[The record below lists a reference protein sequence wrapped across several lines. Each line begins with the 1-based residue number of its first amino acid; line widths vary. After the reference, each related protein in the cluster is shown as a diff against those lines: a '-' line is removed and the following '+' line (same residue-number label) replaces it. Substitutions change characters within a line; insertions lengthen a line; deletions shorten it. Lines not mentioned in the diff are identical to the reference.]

1 MKEIDLSYLL
11 ILKDTVL
18 EFFIEYK
25 IQILITIILIIFINS
40 LIKKI
45 IKIHQSKIRK
55 KWVKRDLQPLLSSK
69 NINYV
74 LDYTLHKTKINI
86 DLLIIHT
93 SGIYIINRIDLSG
106 YIFATEHINYWVIK
120 KGNKEITLWNPTR
133 SIDRAAEI
141 IEKKIKKKIIPIII
155 VNDNCTGYIINKGEA
170 MGIKIIRSEEQT
182 KILDQKSII
191 NTSEFELIMKSILN
205 T

>member
-11 ILKDTVL
+11 KLKDTVL

-25 IQILITIILIIFINS
+25 MPIIIITILIIFINS

-69 NINYV
+69 NINYE
-74 LDYTLHKTKINI
+74 LDYTLPKTKINI

-141 IEKKIKKKIIPIII
+141 IEKKVRKKIIPIII
-155 VNDNCTGYIINKGEA
+155 VNNNCDGYIINKGEA
-170 MGIKIIRSEEQT
+170 MGIKIIKSEEQT
-182 KILDQKSII
+182 KILNQESIF